1 MPGFPCSSRA
11 GHSLFARIQGEP
23 ALLRGVCCLQG
34 ARLQAQQGGHPRVP
48 EGPPCTLGDAN
59 QHRITWKVGQRG
71 RPRAPCTRRRTAVS
85 YMRASRRMT
94 VTADGARRGSRAQCR
109 GRGLSGGTGVHSWQH
124 KYLITGKAS
133 AAAALAHLT
142 V

>member
-34 ARLQAQQGGHPRVP
+34 AGLQARQGGHPRVP

-85 YMRASRRMT
+85 HTRASRR
-94 VTADGARRGSRAQCR
+94 VTATDSGWRAAGKQRAVRGDRTAQLAAQIFNHWK
-109 GRGLSGGTGVHSWQH
+109 GLRCSGSGSSHC
-124 KYLITGKAS
+124 
-133 AAAALAHLT
+133 LAM
-142 V
+142 